1 MAAIKF
7 IKRTVSLDGNSIS
20 EQLPASF
27 FNGENTAHT
36 FIIAAMRGGE
46 AVTFPSNAGVSG
58 TFLNANDAVVMVT
71 GSVVD
76 GAAVLTLSNNCYALT
91 GRFTLTIDVNGATVY
106 ECQSRIKRRSSST
119 AYDPTGEISVA
130 AIAAEIAAMRAATT
144 AANTAATA
152 ANAATAAA
160 NNVNAD
166 ISVIGGSAR
175 IEITDR
181 NGTTKNVDVP
191 DMSVPVAGIQAEIS
205 AEEARAMAEEARL
218 EQLFTAPTQ
227 EAIDN
232 WLNEHPE
239 ATTTVQDGSI
249 TPGKLAPALRDT
261 YGEATIA
268 FLHQQD
274 SLCDTPA
281 NGFGSATVIHNDDAC
296 IIYDF
301 GADTAQRVNAYLLSA
316 GIHAVNAVI
325 ISHFHSDHATVAAVT
340 AFVTACETN
349 NISLANCTFYLP
361 HVNIDWEQY
370 VGTFKATAQ
379 SAESGIVSLLENKN
393 IPYVYPSTEG
403 QSVTVGGIKIAFYN
417 VDSSYYANY
426 YSWYYNEGNE
436 DKAETNYNNFA
447 MVAMLGIGSS
457 NVLLSGDIMH
467 PAQDAM
473 AKLAKQADLIMVP
486 HHGLNARESRDFV
499 QNLNCRFAVL
509 PAYWPGRFQS
519 INVSLKPIAARCAEI
534 GTLFTTL
541 EDDVIIEITL
551 AGMRPKDERLHGYR
565 GEASGQKLYPGESL
579 NDVGLGTFYVDRA
592 AEAALI
598 LNWPEASGVK
608 LGACKIESTPSASGI
623 GVIQTA
629 REIYMSRMYAASRKF
644 ENNAWSAWQ
653 LDKPMGGLDALSVAD
668 DVIPNNSDFNDY
680 YMPGVSRVPSDAS
693 AATMSN
699 CPYAASGKLIRLAR
713 TTAASNGYT
722 MQMYIPSSSAQHIY
736 TRNYNAGNFTDW
748 KEFGLYETGTWT
760 PHIYDNETKV
770 LETTAQNY
778 YKIGGLCFATF
789 NITLSSALTISNVL
803 LFRNLPFT
811 FCWGGSFW
819 CNAWGVG
826 DEKDVR
832 TVQPLSGSAVFRP
845 NIKET
850 FASGRTISGI
860 LIGI

>member
-7 IKRTVSLDGNSIS
+7 IKRKVSLDGNSIS

-58 TFLNANDAVVMVT
+58 IFLNKNDAVVSLT

-76 GAAVLTLSNNCYALT
+76 GAAVVTLSSNCYALD

-119 AYDPTGEISVA
+119 AYDPSGEISVA

-152 ANAATAAA
+152 ANSAAQLAG
-160 NNVNAD
+160 NVNAD
-166 ISVIGGSAR
+166 ITTIGDDVR
-175 IEITDR
+175 IEITNK
-181 NGTTKNVDVP
+181 NGVTKNVTVP
-191 DMSVPVAGIQAEIS
+191 DMSVPVADLLANINRETARAT
-205 AEEARAMAEEARL
+205 AEEERIEA
-218 EQLFTAPTQ
+218 LFTAPSQ
-227 EAIDN
+227 EAIDE
-232 WLNEHPE
+232 WLSQHPE
-239 ATTTVQDGSI
+239 ATTTVQDGSV
-249 TPGKLAPALRDT
+249 TPEKLAPALRDT

-274 SLCDTPA
+274 SLCNTPA

-325 ISHFHSDHATVAAVT
+325 ISHFHADHATIAAVT

-370 VGTFKATAQ
+370 VGTFKTTAQ
-379 SAESGIVSLLENKN
+379 SAESGIVSLLENKS
-393 IPYVYPSTEG
+393 IPYVYPSVEG
-403 QSVTVGGIKIAFYN
+403 QSITVGGIKIAFYN
-417 VDSSYYANY
+417 IDAAYYANY
-426 YSWYYNEGNE
+426 YPWYYNEGNE
-436 DKAETNYNNFA
+436 DKAETNYNNFT

-608 LGACKIESTPSASGI
+608 LGACKIESVPSASGI

-722 MQMYIPSSSAQHIY
+722 MQLYIPSSGAQHIY
-736 TRNYNAGNFTDW
+736 TRNYNAGSFTGW
-748 KEFGLYETGTWT
+748 KEFAFLETGTWT
-760 PHIYDNETKV
+760 PHLYDLDTKV
-770 LETTAQNY
+770 LECSPQTY
-778 YKIGGLCFATF
+778 YKIGGVCFAPYS
-789 NITLSSALTISNVL
+789 ITLSADLTLQTMLQI
-803 LFRNLPFT
+803 RNLPFT
-811 FCWGGSFW
+811 NCWTGSFW
-819 CNAWGVG
+819 STSWGGGEGVPM
-826 DEKDVR
+826 R
-832 TVQPLSGSAVFRP
+832 TVQPISGQANFRP
-845 NIKET
+845 NILGT
-850 FASGRTISGI
+850 FGSGKTFSGV